1 MEERAKKSFNITAL
15 KEWEEAGEPFEEDD
29 VILAYLEYKRNE
41 ARKNGANPGTEPEDI
56 TLSMA
61 ENKHLEKQKRL
72 LVDNIGSSNHGKTKD
87 SFIFSFKNKNNLMIQ
102 FRVNVKIWIVC
113 ALWFS
118 STADPYFSYDIHASF
133 NSRTYAYATTAVNNL
148 QSSPPIMIA
157 FSQTKAA
164 LPPSR
169 QTLAAVTKK
178 KQFNFIIR
186 DGNLLFLFY
195 K

>member
-61 ENKHLEKQKRL
+61 ENKHLERL
-72 LVDNIGSSNHGKTKD
+72 LKNAAIELVYARVSYKTILYWSIDKP
-87 SFIFSFKNKNNLMIQ
+87 FN
-102 FRVNVKIWIVC
+102 R
-113 ALWFS
+113 
-118 STADPYFSYDIHASF
+118 ASF

-169 QTLAAVTKK
+169 QTLAA
-178 KQFNFIIR
+178 
-186 DGNLLFLFY
+186 
-195 K
+195 